1 MNRNEFDLFMAQ
13 ALDAAGKINHLQS
26 VKLDAMSKAGVYGY
40 GDIYGDGV
48 DADCMLKM
56 AIAGTDDIYVEADNK
71 INAIYAEIEKA
82 GITPAVSD
90 ISNFQERY
98 FSNETRLSTL
108 HERQPVASQS

>member
-1 MNRNEFDLFMAQ
+1 MRQDEFDSFMAQ
-13 ALDAAGKINHLQS
+13 ALTAVSDIVHLQS
-26 VKLDAMSKAGVYGY
+26 IQADAMSKAGVV
-40 GDIYGDGV
+40 GDLYSNRPDEDSI
-48 DADCMLKM
+48 LKM

-98 FSNETRLSTL
+98 FSNDTRLSTL
-108 HERQPVASQS
+108 NERNPLASRS

>member
-1 MNRNEFDLFMAQ
+1 
-13 ALDAAGKINHLQS
+13 
-26 VKLDAMSKAGVYGY
+26 
-40 GDIYGDGV
+40 
-48 DADCMLKM
+48 LKM

-90 ISNFQERY
+90 ISSFQERY

-108 HERQPVASQS
+108 NERKPFASKS